1 MNIGTYITKKK
12 KRPARQ
18 QGVSSIKHYY
28 KIQNLE
34 GILETFF
41 PYHLAR
47 YTRFSLSISAAKIQ
61 LFFKPTKF
69 FFHSIAKKNTQKV
82 HLISI
87 THYLI
92 EPN

>member
-1 MNIGTYITKKK
+1 MTDTTKKYNGKK

-41 PYHLAR
+41 LISMPVRLV
-47 YTRFSLSISAAKIQ
+47 FSLDFGCKDTNN
-61 LFFKPTKF
+61 F
-69 FFHSIAKKNTQKV
+69 
-82 HLISI
+82 
-87 THYLI
+87 
-92 EPN
+92 

>member
-41 PYHLAR
+41 LIIWRVIHVFLSRFRLQR
-47 YTRFSLSISAAKIQ
+47 YKHFL
-61 LFFKPTKF
+61 
-69 FFHSIAKKNTQKV
+69 N
-82 HLISI
+82 
-87 THYLI
+87 
-92 EPN
+92 

>member
-1 MNIGTYITKKK
+1 MNIGTYITEKK

-61 LFFKPTKF
+61 LFSKPTNF
-69 FFHSIAKKNTQKV
+69 FLLDSEKKHPKKC
-82 HLISI
+82 I
-87 THYLI
+87 
-92 EPN
+92 

>member
-1 MNIGTYITKKK
+1 MTDTTKKYYGKK

-41 PYHLAR
+41 FIVMPVRRVFLS
-47 YTRFSLSISAAKIQ
+47 RFRVQSYEQFL
-61 LFFKPTKF
+61 
-69 FFHSIAKKNTQKV
+69 N
-82 HLISI
+82 
-87 THYLI
+87 
-92 EPN
+92 

>member
-1 MNIGTYITKKK
+1 MTNNTEKNNEKK

-41 PYHLAR
+41 
-47 YTRFSLSISAAKIQ
+47 
-61 LFFKPTKF
+61 
-69 FFHSIAKKNTQKV
+69 
-82 HLISI
+82 LISMPVRRVFLSRFRVQR
-87 THYLI
+87 YELFL
-92 EPN
+92 N

>member
-1 MNIGTYITKKK
+1 VTALAHNTEKK

-41 PYHLAR
+41 PLLSSSYA
-47 YTRFSLSISAAKIQ
+47 YFSLLNSGAKIQ
-61 LFFKPTKF
+61 LFFELTKF
-69 FFHSIAKKNTQKV
+69 FFKKR
-82 HLISI
+82 
-87 THYLI
+87 
-92 EPN
+92 

>member
-1 MNIGTYITKKK
+1 MTDTTKKYYGKK

-41 PYHLAR
+41 FIVMPVR
-47 YTRFSLSISAAKIQ
+47 RVFSLDFGCKDTNN
-61 LFFKPTKF
+61 F
-69 FFHSIAKKNTQKV
+69 
-82 HLISI
+82 
-87 THYLI
+87 
-92 EPN
+92 

>member
-1 MNIGTYITKKK
+1 MTNNTQKYNEKK

-41 PYHLAR
+41 FIIMPVR
-47 YTRFSLSISAAKIQ
+47 RVSSLDFGCKDTNN
-61 LFFKPTKF
+61 F
-69 FFHSIAKKNTQKV
+69 
-82 HLISI
+82 
-87 THYLI
+87 
-92 EPN
+92 

>member
-1 MNIGTYITKKK
+1 MTDTTKKYNEKK

-41 PYHLAR
+41 
-47 YTRFSLSISAAKIQ
+47 
-61 LFFKPTKF
+61 
-69 FFHSIAKKNTQKV
+69 
-82 HLISI
+82 LISMPVRLVFLSRFRVQR
-87 THYLI
+87 YEQFL
-92 EPN
+92 N

>member
-1 MNIGTYITKKK
+1 MTHTTKKYNGKK

-41 PYHLAR
+41 
-47 YTRFSLSISAAKIQ
+47 
-61 LFFKPTKF
+61 
-69 FFHSIAKKNTQKV
+69 
-82 HLISI
+82 LISMPLRLVFLSRFRVQR
-87 THYLI
+87 YELFL
-92 EPN
+92 N

>member
-1 MNIGTYITKKK
+1 MTNNTQKYNEKK

-41 PYHLAR
+41 LIIWRVIRVFLSRFRLQR
-47 YTRFSLSISAAKIQ
+47 YKHFL
-61 LFFKPTKF
+61 
-69 FFHSIAKKNTQKV
+69 N
-82 HLISI
+82 
-87 THYLI
+87 
-92 EPN
+92 